1 MNNLRNQHPQAL
13 LSKRGRLTH
22 HARGALPIMRV
33 IPSAQPPKVTQP
45 TENQH
50 QPHYDH
56 QPSAMSF
63 STLPILYFFGTLAGP
78 R

>member
-33 IPSAQPPKVTQP
+33 IPPAQPPKVTQP

-50 QPHYDH
+50 
-56 QPSAMSF
+56 
-63 STLPILYFFGTLAGP
+63 
-78 R
+78 